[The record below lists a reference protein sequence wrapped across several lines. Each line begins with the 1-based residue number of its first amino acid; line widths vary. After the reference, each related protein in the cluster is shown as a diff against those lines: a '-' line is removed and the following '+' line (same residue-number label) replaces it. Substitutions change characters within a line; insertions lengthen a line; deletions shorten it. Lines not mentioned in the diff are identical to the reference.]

1 MESYLFCY
9 HGTIKRD
16 GLAIEKNI
24 DLSKARYRTDFGK
37 GFYLTNNLKQAQQWA
52 IGRAKDAMD
61 RGGNSDDFVPVV
73 VYFQLDLKKLN
84 KLTFKSFDNP
94 SKEWAEFIYNCRVA
108 GLKKQLFHQYDV
120 TVGPLADGR
129 TNILVQEMNKGL
141 ISLDEFLE
149 GIQPYH
155 HNSSQLAMHT
165 AQALECLKIVGVKEI
180 EME

>member
-73 VYFQLDLKKLN
+73 VYL
-84 KLTFKSFDNP
+84 
-94 SKEWAEFIYNCRVA
+94 
-108 GLKKQLFHQYDV
+108 
-120 TVGPLADGR
+120 
-129 TNILVQEMNKGL
+129 
-141 ISLDEFLE
+141 
-149 GIQPYH
+149 
-155 HNSSQLAMHT
+155 
-165 AQALECLKIVGVKEI
+165 
-180 EME
+180 